1 MTWRVLSISPYIK
14 ASFADAL
21 KEWRSGGR
29 DDPDRPTSAPL
40 TCMEVQTEAP
50 QRVVERPA
58 TARPGTAKAGG
69 SYFDR
74 LYAKNVERMV
84 APSEI
89 ARHVIDAR
97 CEPSFIELNHILRT
111 RRASS
116 EGTTP
121 RRRRMRSTRCRHAR
135 RLLRDRRP
143 RGRCPPPGANVRALV
158 RSRHPLAGGPGEDTR
173 RRKGGGNWDGEGG
186 FNISCREIC

>member
-158 RSRHPLAGGPGEDTR
+158 RVSASLGRGAGGGHKEAEGG
-173 RRKGGGNWDGEGG
+173 RKLGRGGGL
-186 FNISCREIC
+186 